1 MDDFTNQLQ
10 IDDFVSVP
18 TLEDWQEYHDW
29 LISNGEVELDEQ
41 EWLEIYGPFDY
52 DREQE

>member
-1 MDDFTNQLQ
+1 MDDFTSQLQ

-41 EWLEIYGPFDY
+41 EWLEIGPFDH